1 MKYLYKFNENN
12 EDKNSS
18 SSLEEI
24 KNLCN
29 SNLAYLMDEGFKLDF
44 LIRKNRIGDKVH
56 KTVRI
61 LLKKDG
67 GTSDNPNLFKWNDI
81 KDDFIPSIIMLSEK
95 YKLYQHYP
103 NNKDICINFL
113 KETDTY
119 FSIEDLLEDNIPN
132 SLILNIKFH
141 AFL

>member
-1 MKYLYKFNENN
+1 MKYLPKLNEKK
-12 EDKNSS
+12 DGVPD
-18 SSLEEI
+18 SLIEI

-29 SNLAYLMDEGFKLDF
+29 TNLAYLMDEGFKLDF
-44 LIRKNRIGDKVH
+44 LIRKNRISDKGY

-61 LLKKDG
+61 LLKKDDG
-67 GTSDNPNLFKWNDI
+67 ARPNTFRWDDI

-95 YKLYQHYP
+95 YQLYQHYP
-103 NNKDICINFL
+103 NKKDICINFL

>member
-61 LLKKDG
+61 LLNKDG
-67 GTSDNPNLFKWNDI
+67 GTSYNPNLFKWNDI

-95 YKLYQHYP
+95 YKLLTLSK
-103 NNKDICINFL
+103 NKDICINFL
-113 KETDTY
+113 EKKDKY
-119 FSIEDLLEDNIPN
+119 FSIEDILEDNIPD
-132 SLILNIKFH
+132 SSILNIKFH
-141 AFL
+141 VLL

>member
-1 MKYLYKFNENN
+1 MKYLHKFNENK
-12 EDKNSS
+12 DGAPD
-18 SSLEEI
+18 SLIEI

-29 SNLAYLMDEGFKLDF
+29 TNLAYLMDEGFKLDF
-44 LIRKNRIGDKVH
+44 LIRKNRINDKVY

-61 LLKKDG
+61 LLNKDG
-67 GTSDNPNLFKWNDI
+67 TGVRPNTFRWDDI

-95 YKLYQHYP
+95 YKLLECA
-103 NNKDICINFL
+103 NKKYICINFL
-113 KETDTY
+113 KEANIY